1 MSLRQRNTPSSTLRR
16 RILRVVVSVL
26 VCLFIG
32 VFVTLVF
39 CAIPLRELGPRWQIP
54 VVPTQRL
61 RINYISPGE
70 PLPGILID
78 GYSVCKDRSNEP
90 DRGFAWTVDYYGRTT
105 FQGRPSSMQWLP
117 ADLAPLPDE
126 LRTAIEK
133 HIHIPRGVFSM
144 RGSDLH
150 LGYPSHAVAQ
160 TVWTLHV
167 NGTKAPNLFVGR
179 TPFGT
184 IITSTDADSIL
195 KRSWRILPKPF
206 LTNSLLFAAVPAFLL
221 TAFHTFRFV
230 RTRRRL
236 SKNLCPH
243 CTYPL
248 TGLPPSAP
256 CPECGGVIDGST
268 VSGSRSADAVDPKGV
283 SSDP

>member
-1 MSLRQRNTPSSTLRR
+1 MSLHQRNTPPSTLRR
-16 RILRVVVSVL
+16 RILRVVVSVM

-32 VFVTLVF
+32 ALVTLVF

-54 VVPTQRL
+54 VVRTYWEALYFDPSRQ
-61 RINYISPGE
+61 PV
-70 PLPGILID
+70 PAILID
-78 GYSVCKDRSNEP
+78 GYSVCKDNSPPP

-105 FQGRPSSMQWLP
+105 FQGRPSSMQGLP

-133 HIHIPRGVFSM
+133 HIHIPLEVFSM
-144 RGSDLH
+144 RGSVLH

-160 TVWTLHV
+160 TAWEIDGF
-167 NGTKAPNLFVGR
+167 NTKADSFYIGR

-184 IITSTDADSIL
+184 MITSTNHDSIRS
-195 KRSWRILPKPF
+195 RSWRILPKPF
-206 LTNSLLFAAVPAFLL
+206 LTNTLLFAAVPAFLL

-230 RTRRRL
+230 RTRRRH

-243 CTYPL
+243 CTYAL

-256 CPECGGVIDGST
+256 CPECGGTIAG
-268 VSGSRSADAVDPKGV
+268 
-283 SSDP
+283 